1 MIKKVAIF
9 TLLAVSLYYSLCETP
24 QIISG
29 IGAILFNN
37 GTTRDKSQ
45 LFVLVAVDML
55 LYYSLTIILSFVLYR
70 VYKKDK
76 K

>member
-1 MIKKVAIF
+1 MIKKVVIF

-24 QIISG
+24 KIVSG

-37 GTTRDKSQ
+37 GTTRDKSE
-45 LFVLVAVDML
+45 LVVLVGIDML

-70 VYKKDK
+70 VYKMGK

>member
-1 MIKKVAIF
+1 MIKKGVISA
-9 TLLAVSLYYSLCETP
+9 LLAVSLYYSLCETP
-24 QIISG
+24 QIASG
-29 IGAILFNN
+29 IWALLFNN
-37 GTTRDKSQ
+37 GTTRDKSE